1 MSRPLLTTKPARAR
15 LRELERQVANRTKEL
30 ATLKAIAAVTSHS
43 LRLQEILTGALEKTL
58 EVTELEAGGIYL
70 LQKDNQLL
78 TIGAY
83 KGLSAQFIAE
93 IDNLKVGEGFS
104 GRVAQTGEALI
115 VPDVSA
121 DPRLTRLIV
130 QEGGFHAL
138 AVIPLL
144 ARGKVLGS
152 MFLMTRRYRDFST
165 QEMEL
170 LKSIG
175 HQIGVAIENARLF
188 DAEQRRA
195 EQFRVI
201 NEVGR
206 HLTSIL
212 DVDQLLEEIAQALQK
227 AFGYGVIGIA
237 LVEGDTLVM
246 KAAVPHNW
254 RELGIPALRLQ
265 VGGQGVIGWVAGA
278 GQPLLVPDVSQDPRY
293 LPWPANIQTRSE
305 MAVPLKTKSGTIG
318 VLNVESDRLNA
329 FDESDL
335 AVVQALAN
343 QAAIAVE
350 NARHFHTEQRRAEQF
365 RVISE
370 VGRHITSILDVE
382 QLLQEIVRLIKE
394 TFGYYLVTIGLIE
407 GEQLVFKAGVKTRW
421 PESQFIPGPVKVGGH
436 GITAWVAATGE
447 PLLAADVSQEPRYLF
462 WPDTAE
468 TRSELAVALK
478 TKAGI
483 IGVLNVESDQL
494 NAFDES
500 DVTVLQSL
508 AHQAAIALENARL
521 YNQAQQAA
529 VLEERQRLA
538 RDLHDSVSQALYG
551 MTLYSQAAASQL
563 SAGCTERAADYLR
576 ELQDTAQEALAE
588 MRLLIFELRPPILEE
603 EGLVAALQSRLQAVE
618 GRAGLRTEFQ
628 AEVGERLPPRIEEGL
643 YRIAQEVLNNAVK
656 HARARNIAV
665 HLRRQER
672 TVTLAI
678 SDDGVGFDPATARR
692 QGGLGLSAV
701 EERAT
706 ELGGRLT
713 LQSQP
718 GEGTRVLVEVGL

>member
-1 MSRPLLTTKPARAR
+1 MSRPLLTAKPARAR
-15 LRELERQVANRTKEL
+15 IRELESQVANRTKEL
-30 ATLKAIAAVTSHS
+30 AALKAIAAVTSHS

-58 EVTELEAGGIYL
+58 EVTGLEAGGIYL
-70 LQKDNQLL
+70 LQEDNQLL

-104 GRVAQTGEALI
+104 GRVVQTGEALI

-152 MFLMTRRYRDFST
+152 MFLMTRSYRDFPP

-212 DVDQLLEEIAQALQK
+212 DVDQLLEEIVQALQE

-237 LVEGDTLVM
+237 LVEGDTLVT
-246 KAAVPHNW
+246 KAVKPHNW
-254 RELGIPALRLQ
+254 RELGLPALRLK
-265 VGGQGVIGWVAGA
+265 VGGQGVMGWVAGA
-278 GQPLLVPDVSQDPRY
+278 GQPLLVPDVSKEPRY
-293 LPWPANIQTRSE
+293 LPSLATIQTRSE
-305 MAVPLKTKSGTIG
+305 LAVPLKTKSGTIG

-329 FDESDL
+329 FDASDL
-335 AVVQALAN
+335 AVLQALAN

-421 PESQFIPGPVKVGGH
+421 PEPQFIPGPVKVGGQ

-468 TRSELAVALK
+468 TCSELAVALK
-478 TKAGI
+478 TKAGV

-500 DVTVLQSL
+500 DITVLQSL
-508 AHQAAIALENARL
+508 AHQAAIAIENARL

-551 MTLYSQAAASQL
+551 MTLYSQAAAGQL
-563 SAGCTERAADYLR
+563 AAGCTDRAADYLR
-576 ELQDTAQEALAE
+576 ELQETAQEALAE

-618 GRAGLRTEFQ
+618 GRAGLKTDLQ
-628 AEVGERLPPRIEEGL
+628 AEVEGRLPPRIEEGL

-678 SDDGVGFDPATARR
+678 SDDGVGFDPATARK

-701 EERAT
+701 EERAAQ
-706 ELGGRLT
+706 LGGQLT
-713 LQSQP
+713 LQSRL
-718 GEGTRVLVEVGL
+718 GEGTWVLVEVGL

>member
-1 MSRPLLTTKPARAR
+1 MPRPLLTAKSARAHIR
-15 LRELERQVANRTKEL
+15 NLENQVANRTKEL
-30 ATLKAIAAVTSHS
+30 AALKAIAAVTSHS
-43 LRLQEILTGALEKTL
+43 LRLQGMLTGALEKTL
-58 EVTELEAGGIYL
+58 ELTGLEAGGIYL
-70 LQKDNQLL
+70 LQEEAQRL
-78 TIGAY
+78 TIGAST
-83 KGLSAQFIAE
+83 GLSAQFITA
-93 IDNLKVGEGFS
+93 INNLKVGEGFS
-104 GRVAQTGEALI
+104 GRVVQTGQPLT

-138 AVIPLL
+138 VVIPLA

-152 MFLMTRRYRDFST
+152 MFLMTRSYRDFSP
-165 QEMEL
+165 QETEL
-170 LKSIG
+170 LNSIG
-175 HQIGVAIENARLF
+175 QQIGVAIENARLF
-188 DAEQRRA
+188 
-195 EQFRVI
+195 
-201 NEVGR
+201 
-206 HLTSIL
+206 
-212 DVDQLLEEIAQALQK
+212 
-227 AFGYGVIGIA
+227 
-237 LVEGDTLVM
+237 
-246 KAAVPHNW
+246 AA
-254 RELGIPALRLQ
+254 
-265 VGGQGVIGWVAGA
+265 
-278 GQPLLVPDVSQDPRY
+278 
-293 LPWPANIQTRSE
+293 
-305 MAVPLKTKSGTIG
+305 
-318 VLNVESDRLNA
+318 
-329 FDESDL
+329 
-335 AVVQALAN
+335 
-343 QAAIAVE
+343 
-350 NARHFHTEQRRAEQF
+350 EQRRAEQF

-370 VGRHITSILDVE
+370 VGRHITSILNVE

-407 GEQLVFKAGVKTRW
+407 GEQLVFKAGVKTHW
-421 PESQFIPGPVKVGGH
+421 AESQFIPGPVKVGGH

-478 TKAGI
+478 TKAVV
-483 IGVLNVESDQL
+483 IGVLNVESNQL

-500 DVTVLQSL
+500 DIMVLQSL
-508 AHQAAIALENARL
+508 AHQAAIAIENVRL

-551 MTLYSQAAASQL
+551 MTLYSQAAVGQL
-563 SAGCTERAADYLR
+563 AAGCTERVAVYLR

-603 EGLVAALQSRLQAVE
+603 EGLVAALQARLQAVE
-618 GRAGLRTEFQ
+618 GRAGLHTEFQ

-656 HARARNIAV
+656 HARARNIVV

-678 SDDGVGFDPATARR
+678 SDDGVGFDPATARK
-692 QGGLGLSAV
+692 QGGLGLAAV
-701 EERAT
+701 EERAA
-706 ELGGRLT
+706 ELGGRLA

>member
-1 MSRPLLTTKPARAR
+1 MPRPLLTAKSARAR
-15 LRELERQVANRTKEL
+15 LRNLENQVANRTKEL
-30 ATLKAIAAVTSHS
+30 AALKAIAAVTSHPM
-43 LRLQEILTGALEKTL
+43 RLPEMLTGALEKTL
-58 EVTELEAGGIYL
+58 ELTGLEAGGIYL
-70 LQKDNQLL
+70 LQAEAQLL
-78 TIGAY
+78 TIGAA
-83 KGLSAQFIAE
+83 KGLSAQFITA
-93 IDNLKVGEGFS
+93 INNLKVGEGFS
-104 GRVAQTGEALI
+104 GRVVQTGQPLT

-138 AVIPLL
+138 VVIPLA

-152 MFLMTRRYRDFST
+152 MFLMTRSYCDFSS
-165 QEMEL
+165 QEIEL
-170 LKSIG
+170 LNSIG
-175 HQIGVAIENARLF
+175 QQIGVAIENARLF

-201 NEVGR
+201 
-206 HLTSIL
+206 
-212 DVDQLLEEIAQALQK
+212 
-227 AFGYGVIGIA
+227 
-237 LVEGDTLVM
+237 
-246 KAAVPHNW
+246 
-254 RELGIPALRLQ
+254 
-265 VGGQGVIGWVAGA
+265 
-278 GQPLLVPDVSQDPRY
+278 
-293 LPWPANIQTRSE
+293 
-305 MAVPLKTKSGTIG
+305 
-318 VLNVESDRLNA
+318 
-329 FDESDL
+329 
-335 AVVQALAN
+335 
-343 QAAIAVE
+343 
-350 NARHFHTEQRRAEQF
+350 
-365 RVISE
+365 SE
-370 VGRHITSILDVE
+370 VGRRITSILNVE
-382 QLLQEIVRLIKE
+382 QLLQEIVRLLKE
-394 TFGYYLVTIGLIE
+394 TFGYYLATIGLIE
-407 GEQLVFKAGVKTRW
+407 GEQLVFKAGVKTGW
-421 PESQFIPGPVKVGGH
+421 GESQFIPGSLKVGGQ

-447 PLLAADVSQEPRYLF
+447 PLLAADVSQEPRYVF

-483 IGVLNVESDQL
+483 IGVLNVESNQF
-494 NAFDES
+494 NAFDQS
-500 DVTVLQSL
+500 DITVLQSL
-508 AHQAAIALENARL
+508 AHQAAIAIENARL

-551 MTLYSQAAASQL
+551 MTLYSQAAAGQL
-563 SAGCTERAADYLR
+563 SAGCAERAADYLR

-618 GRAGLRTEFQ
+618 GRAGLKTEFQ
-628 AEVGERLPPRIEEGL
+628 AEVEGRLPPRIEEGL

-678 SDDGVGFDPATARR
+678 SDDGVGFDPATARK
-692 QGGLGLSAV
+692 QGGLGLAAV
-701 EERAT
+701 EERAA

>member
-1 MSRPLLTTKPARAR
+1 MSRPLLTTKSSLARIH
-15 LRELERQVANRTKEL
+15 ELENQVANRTKEL
-30 ATLKAIAAVTSHS
+30 AALKAVAAVTSHPT
-43 LRLQEILTGALEKTL
+43 RLPEILTGALEKTL
-58 EVTELEAGGIYL
+58 EVTGLEAGGIYL
-70 LQKDNQLL
+70 LQEDDQLL

-83 KGLSAQFIAE
+83 KGLSEQFVTAIN
-93 IDNLKVGEGFS
+93 NLKVGEGFS
-104 GRVAQTGEALI
+104 GRVAQTGEPLI
-115 VPDVSA
+115 VQDVSS

-152 MFLMTRRYRDFST
+152 MFLMTRSYRDFSP
-165 QEMEL
+165 QEIEL
-170 LKSIG
+170 LNSIG

-206 HLTSIL
+206 HITSIL
-212 DVDQLLEEIAQALQK
+212 DVDQLLEEIVRALQK
-227 AFGYGVIGIA
+227 AFGYEAISIA
-237 LVEGDTLVM
+237 LVEGDTLVV
-246 KAAVPHNW
+246 KAATLHNW
-254 RELGIPALRLQ
+254 RERGIPALRIE
-265 VGGQGVIGWVAGA
+265 VGGQGVTGWVAGA
-278 GQPLLVPDVSQDPRY
+278 GQPLLVPDVSKEPRY

-305 MAVPLKTKSGTIG
+305 LAVPLKTKSGTIG
-318 VLNVESDRLNA
+318 VLNVESDHLNA
-329 FDESDL
+329 FDASDL

-370 VGRHITSILDVE
+370 VGRRITSILDVE

-407 GEQLVFKAGVKTRW
+407 GDQLVFKAGVKTRW
-421 PESQFIPGPVKVGGH
+421 PESQFIPGPVKVGGQ

-447 PLLAADVSQEPRYLF
+447 PLLTADVSQEPRYLF

-468 TRSELAVALK
+468 TRSELTVALQ
-478 TKAGI
+478 TKSRV
-483 IGVLNVESDQL
+483 IGVLNVESNQL

-508 AHQAAIALENARL
+508 ARQAAIAIENARL
-521 YNQAQQAA
+521 YNEAQQAA

-551 MTLYSQAAASQL
+551 MTLYSQAAAGQL
-563 SAGCTERAADYLR
+563 SAGCTERVADYLR
-576 ELQDTAQEALAE
+576 ELQETAQEALAE

-603 EGLVAALQSRLQAVE
+603 EGLVAALQARLQAVE
-618 GRAGLRTEFQ
+618 GRAGLKTEFQ

-656 HARARNIAV
+656 HARARKIAV
-665 HLRRQER
+665 HLCRQER

-678 SDDGVGFDPATARR
+678 SDDGVGFDPATARE

-701 EERAT
+701 EERAA

-713 LQSQP
+713 LQSQL
-718 GEGTRVLVEVGL
+718 GEGTWVLVEVGL